1 MIRRYGGQRS
11 LFEAALG
18 PDLVESLIDPTL
30 RRLDAVLADDSLVT
44 AVFQRQAGRFP
55 HSRDRGRPGTP
66 ADIIL
71 RLLVLQRVRGW
82 TFDETEREVRASLVY
97 RWVTHIYLGS
107 VPDAKTLVRQS
118 MVLGDAGV
126 RALHERIV
134 TVARTERHVQ
144 GRRAR
149 VDTTV
154 VETNV
159 HYPTDATLLMD
170 GLRVLTRTAHR
181 VAAATGHVALRIRN
195 RLRAANRRVREI
207 GRASRGS
214 TTHGRERLQEGY
226 RRLLALTRATLRDAR
241 RVLQVLEQTPSRAV
255 RSAIWRAVLR
265 ARDIVRTFVPR
276 VEQVIAQTRARVFGG
291 NTHYP
296 GKLLSLFEPHTE
308 AIRKGKAAKPTEF
321 GHLVKIQEAEHGL
334 IVDYDVYEHRPADT
348 TLLPSTIDCH
358 KKAFGRAPYL
368 LAADAG
374 FWSGTNRTHAEEAG
388 VKRVCVPATGR
399 PSNVQRRRQHERWF
413 RRGQRWRTG
422 SEGRVS
428 LLKRRDGLSRCRYR
442 HFTGSQRWTGWG
454 VLAHNIRLLINA
466 TDQPS
471 PAR

>member
-18 PDLVESLIDPTL
+18 ADTIEMLLDPTL
-30 RRLDAVLADDSLVT
+30 RHLDEILADEQLVN
-44 AVFQRQAGRFP
+44 AVFERQAGRFP

-66 ADIIL
+66 ADVIL

-97 RWVTHIYLGS
+97 RWVTRIYLGR
-107 VPDAKTLVRQS
+107 VPDAKTLIRQS
-118 MVLGDAGV
+118 LVLGDAGV
-126 RALHERIV
+126 RALHDRVVE
-134 TVARTERHVQ
+134 VARTELKVQ

-159 HYPTDATLLMD
+159 HYPTDAALLLD
-170 GLRVLTRTAHR
+170 GIRVLTRTAHR
-181 VAAATGHVALRIRN
+181 VAASTGHAALRIRD

-207 GRASRGS
+207 GRASRGIAR
-214 TTHGRERLQEGY
+214 HGRERLQDGY

-241 RVLQVLEQTPSRAV
+241 RVHDVLGQTPLQPVRA
-255 RSAIWRAVLR
+255 AIWRAVLR
-265 ARDIVRTFVPR
+265 ARDILRTFTPR
-276 VEQVIAQTRARVFGG
+276 VAQVIAQTRARVFSGDI
-291 NTHYP
+291 HYP
-296 GKLLSLFEPHTE
+296 EKLLSLFEPHTE

-321 GHLVKIQEAEHGL
+321 GHLVKIQEVEHGVV
-334 IVDYDVYEHRPADT
+334 VDFEVYEHRPADT
-348 TLLPSTIDCH
+348 SLVAPTIDRH
-358 KKAFGRAPYL
+358 KQVFGRAPYL

-374 FWSGTNRTHAEEAG
+374 FWSGENRKIAEEAG
-388 VKRVCVPATGR
+388 VKRVCVPTTGR
-399 PSNVQRRRQHERWF
+399 PSEAQRARQHQRWF

-422 SEGRVS
+422 SEGRIS

-442 HFTGSQRWTGWG
+442 QFSGSQRWTGWG
-454 VLAHNIRLLINA
+454 VLAHNIRLLLNRR
-466 TDQPS
+466 DQPS
-471 PAR
+471 PDR

>member
-18 PDLVESLIDPTL
+18 PDTMDALLDPTL
-30 RRLDAVLADDSLVT
+30 RRLDVVLADEPLVN

-55 HSRDRGRPGTP
+55 RSRDRGRPGTP
-66 ADIIL
+66 ADVIL
-71 RLLVLQRVRGW
+71 RLLVLQRLRGW

-97 RWVTHIYLGS
+97 RWVTHIYLGP

-118 MVLGDAGV
+118 MVVGEAGV
-126 RALHERIV
+126 RALHERIAML
-134 TVARTERHVQ
+134 ARTELHVQ

-181 VAAATGHVALRIRN
+181 VAVATGQAALRIRN

-207 GRASRGS
+207 GRASRG
-214 TTHGRERLQEGY
+214 TTPNGRARLQDGY

-241 RVLQVLEQTPSRAV
+241 GVLQALEQTPPPAGSAAV
-255 RSAIWRAVLR
+255 WRAVLR

-276 VEQVIAQTRARVFGG
+276 VEQIIAQTRARVFGG
-291 NTHYP
+291 DTHYP

-321 GHLVKIQEAEHGL
+321 GHLVKIQEAEQGV

-348 TLLPSTIDCH
+348 TLLPSTIECH
-358 KKAFGRAPYL
+358 KKVFGRAPHL

-374 FWSGTNRTHAEEAG
+374 FWSGTNRKHAEEAG

-399 PSNVQRRRQHERWF
+399 PSNAQRQRQHERWF

-422 SEGRVS
+422 AEGRIS

-454 VLAHNIRLLINA
+454 VLAHNIRLLI
-466 TDQPS
+466 TRTGKRS